1 MKYSNSIKPI
11 SFLKTHASKVIKD
24 VSENRKTLIITHNG
38 EAKVVLQDIKVF
50 EKTQES
56 IALLKLL
63 ALSGKEIKS
72 GKFEPVRSAL
82 KNVQKNINKFKQ
94 EQNEV

>member
-72 GKFEPVRSAL
+72 GKFKPVRSAL